1 MKSFVVPK
9 TESEASA
16 DQKVEQLNRNIPS
29 VVSVGSSNKVADA
42 PNSTNDQEE
51 QQQERTEAASLALSA
66 AAVSEKMLAEL
77 LAQQRQHILE
87 QQQLS
92 TMLANPLANP
102 NVLPQYAFNN
112 ANNQSLQQ
120 AAIHS
125 NIHGVS
131 SLRQVLRQPYLGSGS
146 LLPQSAFQQQYFMDH
161 AGFSSAA
168 LGLTSA
174 QQPLVIDL
182 FPHHETVAPNGLHL
196 DAGISTAPKETSQQ
210 SASSRSESSQ
220 KSASL
225 ESSLA
230 KCTVKMAFPEKLYF
244 MMETLE
250 KEGKDDICGYVA
262 GGQAVMIHSSRD
274 FEKEIM
280 PLYFASARI
289 TSIQRQFNIYGFER
303 VQTGVW
309 RGAYRHKYFQRGK
322 KELLQK
328 IVRTRTKTS
337 GKKKPAEE
345 S

>member
-9 TESEASA
+9 TESEATA

-42 PNSTNDQEE
+42 PLSTNDQE
-51 QQQERTEAASLALSA
+51 QQQERTEAASLASSA

-92 TMLANPLANP
+92 TILANPLASP
-102 NVLPQYAFNN
+102 NILPQYALNN
-112 ANNQSLQQ
+112 AT
-120 AAIHS
+120 AIHS
-125 NIHGVS
+125 NIHGVPVGIP
-131 SLRQVLRQPYLGSGS
+131 SLRQVLQQPYLGTGS
-146 LLPQSAFQQQYFMDH
+146 LLPQSAYHQQYFMDH

-168 LGLTSA
+168 LGLTRSA

-182 FPHHETVAPNGLHL
+182 LPNHETVAPNVLHL
-196 DAGISTAPKETSQQ
+196 GAGISTAPKETSQQ

-225 ESSLA
+225 EASLA

-244 MMETLE
+244 MMEALE

-274 FEKEIM
+274 FEKDIM
-280 PLYFASARI
+280 PLYFASTRI

-337 GKKKPAEE
+337 GKNKPAEE